1 MRREVDRRVVD
12 QPDAEQHDQCQR
24 QSLQPKRAQIE
35 RRTRRHRQHRRRLR
49 SRHDQLSGGEITILK
64 AIGLSG
70 SQVAGKFLIERI
82 EEVEAGELIDTLG
95 GLVEMG
101 YLLSTKV
108 NIRTMQ
114 DVERSSFRVN
124 PSYAHD
130 LKDALDP
137 YRRREQE
144 KHRRRRRG

>member
-1 MRREVDRRVVD
+1 M
-12 QPDAEQHDQCQR
+12 
-24 QSLQPKRAQIE
+24 IE
-35 RRTRRHRQHRRRLR
+35 RGIGATGYLFHYASTPIPWGSSVLLDYLPDSRQELR
-49 SRHDQLSGGEITILK
+49 VGREIQLSGGEITILK

-70 SQVAGKFLIERI
+70 SSVAGKFLIDRI
-82 EEVEAGELIDTLG
+82 EEVEAGELIDTLE
-95 GLVEMG
+95 GLVAMG
-101 YLLSTKV
+101 YLLATKV

-114 DVERSSFRVN
+114 DVERTSFRVN
-124 PSYAHD
+124 PSYAHA

>member
-1 MRREVDRRVVD
+1 MNRQRSHSFFNLPAPHLSNSVAAVGRSLIICWIRAKNCAVGRE
-12 QPDAEQHDQCQR
+12 
-24 QSLQPKRAQIE
+24 I
-35 RRTRRHRQHRRRLR
+35 
-49 SRHDQLSGGEITILK
+49 QLSGGEITILK
-64 AIGLSG
+64 AIGLTNTAMG
-70 SQVAGKFLIERI
+70 GKCLVDRI
-82 EEVEAGELIDTLG
+82 EEVEAGEFIDTLR
-95 GLVEMG
+95 GLMAMG

-108 NIRTMQ
+108 SIRTLQ
-114 DVERSSFRVN
+114 DVERASFRVN

>member
-1 MRREVDRRVVD
+1 MTEPWIGPSSIFFIGCQSNAPASSVFLDYLSDSRQELRVRRE
-12 QPDAEQHDQCQR
+12 
-24 QSLQPKRAQIE
+24 I
-35 RRTRRHRQHRRRLR
+35 
-49 SRHDQLSGGEITILK
+49 QLSGGEITILK

-82 EEVEAGELIDTLG
+82 EEVEAGELIDTVG

>member
-1 MRREVDRRVVD
+1 MTEQLIGPSSIFFIGCQSNAPAPSVFLDYLSDSRQELRVRRE
-12 QPDAEQHDQCQR
+12 
-24 QSLQPKRAQIE
+24 I
-35 RRTRRHRQHRRRLR
+35 
-49 SRHDQLSGGEITILK
+49 QLSGGEITILK

-108 NIRTMQ
+108 NIRTLE
-114 DVERSSFRVN
+114 DVERTSFRVN